1 MSWAPPLMDW
11 GVAAGLLLGSVVAL
25 MALGM
30 PVAFAFLA
38 SNILGVYLFMGG
50 LGGINQLIA
59 NATSSV
65 TSFILVPVPL
75 FVLMGSLF
83 FHSGLARRVFDTLD
97 LCIGNLKGRLAYLTV
112 LNGTIFAALSGSSM
126 ANTAMLGSLMVPEMQ
141 RRGYKTSLAIGPILG
156 CGGLAILIPPST
168 LAVLLA
174 SLGRIDVGALLVA
187 GILPGFL
194 LAFFYI
200 LLIWLHLRLDPE
212 AASGYAVDA
221 VGIGEKI
228 RAIVVNILPMSLL
241 VFAVIGLIIL
251 GIATPSE
258 AAAFGV
264 LAVIILTALFGSLSV
279 DCLRKAAM
287 DGVRITGMTFL
298 ILIGS
303 STFSQ
308 ILAFSGATSGFI
320 DLAANLDLTPLTMLL
335 CMLAVLLILGM
346 FMDQLSMMLL
356 TLPIFMP
363 VAASL
368 GFDPIWFAVIILL
381 ALEISLITPPFGLL
395 LFVMVG
401 AVPKEIRFDQVV
413 LAALPYIAAAM
424 IVTAMIVVWPGLA
437 LFLPGLMR

>member
-1 MSWAPPLMDW
+1 MEWTT
-11 GVAAGLLLGSVVAL
+11 AATLLLGSVIAS

-30 PVAFAFLA
+30 PVALAFLA
-38 SNILGVYLFMGG
+38 SNLIGVYLFMGG
-50 LGGINQLIA
+50 FSGIGQLVA
-59 NATSSV
+59 NATQSV

-83 FHSGLARRVFDTLD
+83 FHSGLARKVFDTLD

-126 ANTAMLGSLMVPEMQ
+126 ANTAMLGSLMVPEMR
-141 RRGYKTSLAIGPILG
+141 RRGYKTALAIGPILG

-174 SLGRIDVGALLVA
+174 SLGRIDVGALLIA
-187 GILPGFL
+187 GILPGLL
-194 LAFFYI
+194 LAVLYV
-200 LLIWLHLRLDPE
+200 LLIKLQLRLDPE
-212 AASGYAVDA
+212 AAPVYSVGKVSFAGKLRAVA
-221 VGIGEKI
+221 
-228 RAIVVNILPMSLL
+228 VNILPMGLV

-264 LAVIILTALFGSLSV
+264 LAVMILAAAFRCLTV
-279 DCLRKAAM
+279 DGLRRAAM

-308 ILAFSGATSGFI
+308 ILAFSGATSGFVELAAGL
-320 DLAANLDLTPLTMLL
+320 DLAPTTMLL
-335 CMLAVLLILGM
+335 CMLAVLLVLGM

-363 VAASL
+363 IASGL
-368 GFDPIWFAVIILL
+368 GFDPTWFAVIVLL

-395 LFVMVG
+395 LFVMIG
-401 AVPKEIRFDQVV
+401 AVPEGVRFEQVA
-413 LAALPYIAAAM
+413 LAALPYIGSAM
-424 IVTAMIVVWPGLA
+424 IVTALIVIWPELA

>member
-1 MSWAPPLMDW
+1 
-11 GVAAGLLLGSVVAL
+11 VAWTEAAALLLGSVITL

-30 PVAFAFLA
+30 PVALAFLA
-38 SNILGVYLFMGG
+38 SNIVGVYLFMGG
-50 LGGINQLIA
+50 FAGINQLIA

-126 ANTAMLGSLMVPEMQ
+126 ANTAMLGSLMVPEMR
-141 RRGYKTSLAIGPILG
+141 RRGYKTGFAIGPILG

-174 SLGRIDVGALLVA
+174 SLGRIDVGALLIA
-187 GILPGFL
+187 GILPGLL
-194 LAFFYI
+194 LAFLYV
-200 LLIWLHLRLDPE
+200 LLIKLHLRFDPD
-212 AASGYAVDA
+212 AAPDYPIAKVA
-221 VGIGEKI
+221 IGEKLL
-228 RAIVVNILPMSLL
+228 AIVINILPMSLV
-241 VFAVIGLIIL
+241 VFAVVGLIIL

-264 LAVIILTALFGSLSV
+264 LAVLILGALFKSLTLE
-279 DCLRKAAM
+279 CLREAAM

-320 DLAANLDLTPLTMLL
+320 ELAASLDLTPLSMLL
-335 CMLAVLLILGM
+335 CMLAVLLVLGM

-363 VAASL
+363 VAADL
-368 GFDPIWFAVIILL
+368 GFDLIWFAVIILL

-395 LFVMVG
+395 LFVMLG
-401 AVPKEIRFDQVV
+401 AVPKDVRFDQVV
-413 LAALPYIAAAM
+413 VAAIPYIASAVMVTILIM
-424 IVTAMIVVWPGLA
+424 IWPKLA

>member
-1 MSWAPPLMDW
+1 MAWTE
-11 GVAAGLLLGSVVAL
+11 AAALLLGSVIAL

-30 PVAFAFLA
+30 PVALAFLA
-38 SNILGVYLFMGG
+38 SSILGVYLFMGG
-50 LGGINQLIA
+50 LGGINQLVA

-126 ANTAMLGSLMVPEMQ
+126 ANTAMLGSLMVPEM
-141 RRGYKTSLAIGPILG
+141 RTRGYKTGLAIGPILG

-187 GILPGFL
+187 GILPGLL
-194 LAFFYI
+194 LALFYV
-200 LLIWLHLRLDPE
+200 LLIKLQLRLDPE
-212 AASGYAVDA
+212 AAPAYPVEQVSFG
-221 VGIGEKI
+221 KKLQ
-228 RAIVVNILPMSLL
+228 AIAVNILPMSLV

-264 LAVIILTALFGSLSV
+264 LAVVILAALFRSLTV
-279 DCLRKAAM
+279 DSLRQAAM

-320 DLAANLDLTPLTMLL
+320 ELAAGLDLTPITMLL
-335 CMLAVLLILGM
+335 CMLAVLLVLGM

-363 VAASL
+363 VATSL

-401 AVPKEIRFDQVV
+401 AVPEDIRFEQIVM
-413 LAALPYIAAAM
+413 AALPYIGSAM
-424 IVTAMIVVWPGLA
+424 LVTALIIIWPSLA
-437 LFLPGLMR
+437 LYLPGLMR

>member
-1 MSWAPPLMDW
+1 
-11 GVAAGLLLGSVVAL
+11 
-25 MALGM
+25 
-30 PVAFAFLA
+30 
-38 SNILGVYLFMGG
+38 MGG
-50 LGGINQLIA
+50 ISGINQLVA
-59 NATSSV
+59 NATSSI

-83 FHSGLARRVFDTLD
+83 FHSGLARRVFDALD
-97 LCIGNLKGRLAYLTV
+97 LCIGNLRGRLAYLTI
-112 LNGTIFAALSGSSM
+112 LNGTIFATLSGSSM
-126 ANTAMLGSLMVPEMQ
+126 ANTAMLGSLMVPEMKQ
-141 RRGYKTSLAIGPILG
+141 RGYKTSLAVGPILG

-174 SLGRIDVGALLVA
+174 SLGRIDVGALLIA
-187 GILPGFL
+187 GILPGLL
-194 LAFFYI
+194 LAVIYV
-200 LLIWLHLRLDPE
+200 LLIRLHLYLDPD
-212 AASGYAVDA
+212 AAPAYPVARVGLAAKAKAV
-221 VGIGEKI
+221 
-228 RAIVVNILPMSLL
+228 AINILPMGLV
-241 VFAVIGLIIL
+241 VFAVVGLIIL

-264 LAVIILTALFGSLSV
+264 LAVLLLAIIFRALTLKT
-279 DCLRKAAM
+279 LRLAAM

-320 DLAANLDLTPLTMLL
+320 DVAVDLNLTPLTMLL

-381 ALEISLITPPFGLL
+381 ALEISLTTPPFGLL
-395 LFVMVG
+395 LFVMLG
-401 AVPKEIRFDQVV
+401 AVPSDIRFDQVV
-413 LAALPYIAAAM
+413 LAALPYIGSAV
-424 IVTAMIVVWPGLA
+424 IVTALIIIWPDLA
-437 LFLPGLMR
+437 LFLPSLMR

>member
-1 MSWAPPLMDW
+1 MEWTE
-11 GVAAGLLLGSVVAL
+11 AAALLLGSVIAL

-30 PVAFAFLA
+30 PVALAFLA

-50 LGGINQLIA
+50 LGGISQLVA

-97 LCIGNLKGRLAYLTV
+97 LCIGNLQGRLAYLTV

-126 ANTAMLGSLMVPEMQ
+126 ANTAMLGSLMVPEM
-141 RRGYKTSLAIGPILG
+141 RTRGYKTGLAIGPILG

-187 GILPGFL
+187 GILPGLL
-194 LAFFYI
+194 LALFYV
-200 LLIWLHLRLDPE
+200 LLIKLQLRLDPD
-212 AASGYAVDA
+212 AAPAYPVEHVSLGR
-221 VGIGEKI
+221 KLQ
-228 RAIVVNILPMSLL
+228 AIAVNILPMSLV

-264 LAVIILTALFGSLSV
+264 LAVVILAALFR
-279 DCLRKAAM
+279 CLTIDSIRRAAM

-320 DLAANLDLTPLTMLL
+320 ELAATLDLTPITMLL
-335 CMLAVLLILGM
+335 CMLAVLLVLGM

-363 VAASL
+363 IASSL

-401 AVPKEIRFDQVV
+401 AVPKDIRFEQIVI
-413 LAALPYIAAAM
+413 AALPYIGSAM
-424 IVTAMIVVWPGLA
+424 LVTVLIIIWPSLA
-437 LFLPGLMR
+437 LYLPGLMR

>member
-1 MSWAPPLMDW
+1 MEWTE
-11 GVAAGLLLGSVVAL
+11 AAALLLGSVIAL

-30 PVAFAFLA
+30 PVALAFLA

-50 LGGINQLIA
+50 LGGINQLVA

-126 ANTAMLGSLMVPEMQ
+126 ANTAMLGSLMVPEM
-141 RRGYKTSLAIGPILG
+141 RTRGYKTSLAIGPILG

-187 GILPGFL
+187 GILPGLL
-194 LAFFYI
+194 LALFYV
-200 LLIWLHLRLDPE
+200 LLIKLQLRFDPD
-212 AASGYAVDA
+212 AAPAYPVEKVNLGKKLQAVA
-221 VGIGEKI
+221 
-228 RAIVVNILPMSLL
+228 VNILPMSLV

-264 LAVIILTALFGSLSV
+264 LAVVILATLFRSLTLDSI
-279 DCLRKAAM
+279 RQAAM

-320 DLAANLDLTPLTMLL
+320 ELAAGLDLKPITMLL
-335 CMLAVLLILGM
+335 CMLAVLLVLGM

-363 VAASL
+363 VASSL

-401 AVPKEIRFDQVV
+401 AVPKDIRFEQIVI
-413 LAALPYIAAAM
+413 AALPYIGSAM
-424 IVTAMIVVWPGLA
+424 LVTALIIIWPSLA
-437 LFLPGLMR
+437 LYLPGLMR

>member
-1 MSWAPPLMDW
+1 MEWTS
-11 GVAAGLLLGSVVAL
+11 AAALLLGSVVFL

-30 PVAFAFLA
+30 PVALAFLA
-38 SNILGVYLFMGG
+38 SNVIGVYLFMGG
-50 LGGINQLIA
+50 IGGVDQLVA
-59 NATSSV
+59 NATASI

-83 FHSGLARRVFDTLD
+83 FHSGLAHRVFDALD

-112 LNGTIFAALSGSSM
+112 LNGTIFATLSGSSM
-126 ANTAMLGSLMVPEMQ
+126 ANTAMLGSLMVPEMR
-141 RRGYKTSLAIGPILG
+141 RRGYKTSLAVGPILG

-174 SLGRIDVGALLVA
+174 SLGRIDVGALLIA
-187 GILPGFL
+187 GILPGLL
-194 LAFFYI
+194 LAVFYV
-200 LLIWLHLRLDPE
+200 LLIKLHLRLDPD
-212 AASGYAVDA
+212 AAPAYPVEK
-221 VGIGEKI
+221 VGIATKI
-228 RAIVVNILPMSLL
+228 RAIAVNVLPMGLV
-241 VFAVIGLIIL
+241 VFAVVGLIIL

-264 LAVIILTALFGSLSV
+264 LAVVILASFFRALTVDSLK
-279 DCLRKAAM
+279 KAAM

-320 DLAANLDLTPLTMLL
+320 GAAAGLDLAPTAMLL
-335 CMLAVLLILGM
+335 CMLAVLLVLGM

-363 VAASL
+363 IAASY
-368 GFDPIWFAVIILL
+368 GFDPVWFAVIILL

-395 LFVMVG
+395 LFVMLG
-401 AVPKEIRFDQVV
+401 AVSKDVQFGAVV
-413 LAALPYIAAAM
+413 TAALPYIASAL
-424 IVTAMIVVWPGLA
+424 IVTMMIMIWPELA
-437 LFLPGLMR
+437 LFLPSLMR

>member
-1 MSWAPPLMDW
+1 MEWT
-11 GVAAGLLLGSVVAL
+11 AAAALLLGSVITL

-30 PVAFAFLA
+30 PVAFAFLT
-38 SNILGVYLFMGG
+38 SNVIGVFLFMGG
-50 LGGINQLIA
+50 LGGISQLIA
-59 NATSSV
+59 NATSSI

-83 FHSGLARRVFDTLD
+83 FHSGLAKRVFDALD
-97 LCIGNLKGRLAYLTV
+97 LCIGNLRGRLAYLTV
-112 LNGTIFAALSGSSM
+112 LNGTIFATLSGSSM
-126 ANTAMLGSLMVPEMQ
+126 ANTAMLGSLMVPEMRQ
-141 RRGYKTSLAIGPILG
+141 RGYKTSLAIGPILG

-187 GILPGFL
+187 GILPGLL
-194 LAFFYI
+194 LATLYV
-200 LLIWLHLRLDPE
+200 LLISLHLRLDPD
-212 AASGYAVDA
+212 AAPAYPVPKVSLSQ
-221 VGIGEKI
+221 KLK
-228 RAIVVNILPMSLL
+228 AIALNILPMGLV
-241 VFAVIGLIIL
+241 VFAVVGLIIL

-264 LAVIILTALFGSLSV
+264 LAVVILAALFRALTFEN
-279 DCLRKAAM
+279 LKKAAM

-320 DLAANLDLTPLTMLL
+320 NLAADLDLAPLTMLL
-335 CMLAVLLILGM
+335 CMLAVLLALGM

-381 ALEISLITPPFGLL
+381 ALEISLTTPPFGLL
-395 LFVMVG
+395 LFVMLG
-401 AVPKEIRFDQVV
+401 AVSKDIRFDQVV
-413 LAALPYIAAAM
+413 MAALPYIASAM
-424 IVTAMIVVWPGLA
+424 IVIIMIIAWPDLA
-437 LFLPGLMR
+437 LFLPGLMG

>member
-1 MSWAPPLMDW
+1 
-11 GVAAGLLLGSVVAL
+11 VAWTEAAALLLGSVITL

-30 PVAFAFLA
+30 PVALAFLA
-38 SNILGVYLFMGG
+38 SNIVGVYLFMGG
-50 LGGINQLIA
+50 FAGINQLIA

-126 ANTAMLGSLMVPEMQ
+126 ANTAMLGSLMVPEMR
-141 RRGYKTSLAIGPILG
+141 RRGYKTGFAIGPILG

-174 SLGRIDVGALLVA
+174 SLGRIDVGALLIA
-187 GILPGFL
+187 GILPGLL
-194 LAFFYI
+194 LAFLYV
-200 LLIWLHLRLDPE
+200 LLIKLHLRFDPD
-212 AASGYAVDA
+212 AAPDYPIAKVA
-221 VGIGEKI
+221 IGEKLL
-228 RAIVVNILPMSLL
+228 AIVINILPMSLV
-241 VFAVIGLIIL
+241 VFAVVGLIIL

-264 LAVIILTALFGSLSV
+264 LAVLILGALFKSLTLE
-279 DCLRKAAM
+279 CLRQAAM

-320 DLAANLDLTPLTMLL
+320 ELAASLDLTPLSMLL
-335 CMLAVLLILGM
+335 CMLAVLLVLGM

-363 VAASL
+363 VAADL
-368 GFDPIWFAVIILL
+368 GFDLIWFAVIILL

-395 LFVMVG
+395 LFVMLG
-401 AVPKEIRFDQVV
+401 AVPKDVRFDQVV
-413 LAALPYIAAAM
+413 VAAIPYIASAVMVTILIM
-424 IVTAMIVVWPGLA
+424 IWPKLA

>member
-1 MSWAPPLMDW
+1 MEWTS
-11 GVAAGLLLGSVVAL
+11 AAGLLLGSVIFL

-30 PVAFAFLA
+30 PVALAFLA
-38 SNILGVYLFMGG
+38 SNVLGVCLFMGG

-59 NATSSV
+59 NATSSI

-83 FHSGLARRVFDTLD
+83 FHSGLARRVFDALD
-97 LCIGNLKGRLAYLTV
+97 LCIGNLRGRLAYLTV
-112 LNGTIFAALSGSSM
+112 LNGTIFATLSGSSM
-126 ANTAMLGSLMVPEMQ
+126 ANTAMLGSLMVPEMR
-141 RRGYKTSLAIGPILG
+141 RRGYKTSLAVGPILG

-174 SLGRIDVGALLVA
+174 SLARIDVGALLVA
-187 GILPGFL
+187 GILPGLL
-194 LAFFYI
+194 LAGFYI
-200 LLIWLHLRLDPE
+200 LLISLQLRLDPD
-212 AASGYAVDA
+212 AAPAYPVPAVTPSQ
-221 VGIGEKI
+221 KLK
-228 RAIVVNILPMSLL
+228 AIALNILPMGLL
-241 VFAVIGLIIL
+241 VFAVVGLIIL

-264 LAVIILTALFGSLSV
+264 LAVVILAVFFRALTLESLK
-279 DCLRKAAM
+279 RAAV

-320 DLAANLDLTPLTMLL
+320 NLAADLDLAPLTMLL

-363 VAASL
+363 IAASL

-381 ALEISLITPPFGLL
+381 ALEISLTTPPFGLL
-395 LFVMVG
+395 LFVMLG
-401 AVPKEIRFDQVV
+401 AVSKDIRFDQVV
-413 LAALPYIAAAM
+413 LAALPYIASAM
-424 IVTAMIVVWPGLA
+424 IVTILIIAWPSLA
-437 LFLPGLMR
+437 LFLPSLMH

>member
-1 MSWAPPLMDW
+1 MEWTT
-11 GVAAGLLLGSVVAL
+11 AAGLLLGSVIAL

-30 PVAFAFLA
+30 PVALAFLA
-38 SNILGVYLFMGG
+38 SNMLGVYLFMGG
-50 LGGINQLIA
+50 FSGIYQLIA

-83 FHSGLARRVFDTLD
+83 FHSGLARRVFDALD

-126 ANTAMLGSLMVPEMQ
+126 ANTAMLGSLMVPEMK
-141 RRGYKTSLAIGPILG
+141 RRGYKTSLAVGPILG

-187 GILPGFL
+187 GILPGLL
-194 LAFFYI
+194 LAFFYV
-200 LLIWLHLRLDPE
+200 LLIWLHLRLDPD
-212 AASGYAVDA
+212 AAPGYAIAQTSIGRKLRA
-221 VGIGEKI
+221 VVI
-228 RAIVVNILPMSLL
+228 NILPMSLV
-241 VFAVIGLIIL
+241 VFAVVGLIIL

-264 LAVIILTALFGSLSV
+264 LAVIILAALFRSLTL
-279 DCLRKAAM
+279 DCLRRAAI

-320 DLAANLDLTPLTMLL
+320 ELAADLDLAPFSMLM
-335 CMLAVLLILGM
+335 CMLAVLLVLGM

-363 VAASL
+363 VATSF
-368 GFDPIWFAVIILL
+368 GFDPIWFAVIVLL

-401 AVPKEIRFDQVV
+401 AAPEDIRFDQVV
-413 LAALPYIAAAM
+413 LAGLPYIASAV
-424 IVTAMIVVWPGLA
+424 IVTALIIALPELA
-437 LFLPGLMR
+437 LFLPSLMR

>member
-1 MSWAPPLMDW
+1 MEWT
-11 GVAAGLLLGSVVAL
+11 VAAALLLGTVLAL

-30 PVAFAFLA
+30 PVALAFLA
-38 SNILGVYLFMGG
+38 SNVVGVYLFMGG
-50 LGGINQLIA
+50 LGGIDQLVA
-59 NATSSV
+59 NATSSI

-83 FHSGLARRVFDTLD
+83 FHSGLARRVFDALD

-126 ANTAMLGSLMVPEMQ
+126 ANTAMLGSLMVPELRQ
-141 RRGYKTSLAIGPILG
+141 RGYKTGLAVGPILG

-174 SLGRIDVGALLVA
+174 SLARIDVGSLLIA
-187 GILPGFL
+187 GILPGLL
-194 LAFFYI
+194 LAVFYVI
-200 LLIWLHLRLDPE
+200 LIKLHLHLDPD
-212 AASGYAVDA
+212 AAPSYAVEDVSLGA
-221 VGIGEKI
+221 KI
-228 RAIVVNILPMSLL
+228 RALVINVLPMGFV
-241 VFAVIGLIIL
+241 VFAVVGLIIL

-264 LAVIILTALFGSLSV
+264 LAVVLLAAGFRALTLQN
-279 DCLRKAAM
+279 LRFAAM

-320 DLAANLDLTPLTMLL
+320 NVAAGLDLAPTTMLL
-335 CMLAVLLILGM
+335 CMLAVLLVLGM

-368 GFDPIWFAVIILL
+368 GFDPIWFAVIVLL
-381 ALEISLITPPFGLL
+381 TLEISLTTPPFGLL
-395 LFVMVG
+395 LFVMLG
-401 AVPKEIRFDQVV
+401 AVPKDITFGEVV
-413 LAALPYIAAAM
+413 LAALPYIGSAM
-424 IVTAMIVVWPGLA
+424 VVMMLIVIWPELA
-437 LFLPGLMR
+437 LFLPGLIR

>member
-1 MSWAPPLMDW
+1 MDW
-11 GVAAGLLLGSVVAL
+11 AAAAALLLGSVIAL

-30 PVAFAFLA
+30 PVALAFLA
-38 SNILGVYLFMGG
+38 SNVVGVYIFMGG
-50 LGGINQLIA
+50 LPGIGQLVA
-59 NATSSV
+59 NATASV

-83 FHSGLARRVFDTLD
+83 FHSGLARRVFDALD
-97 LCIGNLKGRLAYLTV
+97 LCIGNLQGRLAYLTV

-126 ANTAMLGSLMVPEMQ
+126 ANTAMLGSLMVPEM
-141 RRGYKTSLAIGPILG
+141 RARGYKTSLAVGPILG

-174 SLGRIDVGALLVA
+174 SLGRIDVGALLIA
-187 GILPGFL
+187 GILPGLL
-194 LAFFYI
+194 LAVLYAV
-200 LLIWLHLRLDPE
+200 LIRLHLRLDPK
-212 AASGYAVDA
+212 AAPAYSIAKVSAGR
-221 VGIGEKI
+221 KLN
-228 RAIVVNILPMSLL
+228 AIAVNILPMGLV
-241 VFAVIGLIIL
+241 VFAVVGLIIL

-264 LAVIILTALFGSLSV
+264 LAVLILALVFKSLTIHS
-279 DCLRKAAM
+279 LRQAAM

-320 DLAANLDLTPLTMLL
+320 ALATGLDLTPLAMLL
-335 CMLAVLLILGM
+335 CMLAVLLVLGM
-346 FMDQLSMMLL
+346 VMDQLSMMLL
-356 TLPIFMP
+356 TLPIFIP

-368 GFDPIWFAVIILL
+368 GFDLIWFAVIILL

-395 LFVMVG
+395 LFVMLG
-401 AVPKEIRFDQVV
+401 AAPEDVSFGEVV
-413 LAALPYIAAAM
+413 LAGLPYIGSAM
-424 IVTAMIVVWPGLA
+424 IVTLLVVIWPELA

>member
-1 MSWAPPLMDW
+1 MAWTE
-11 GVAAGLLLGSVVAL
+11 AAALLLGSVIAL

-30 PVAFAFLA
+30 PVALAFLA

-50 LGGINQLIA
+50 LGGINQLVA

-126 ANTAMLGSLMVPEMQ
+126 ANTAMLGSLMVPEM
-141 RRGYKTSLAIGPILG
+141 RTRGYKTGLAIGPILG

-187 GILPGFL
+187 GILPGLL
-194 LAFFYI
+194 LALFYV
-200 LLIWLHLRLDPE
+200 LLIKLQLRLDPD
-212 AASGYAVDA
+212 AAPAYPVEQVSFG
-221 VGIGEKI
+221 KKLQ
-228 RAIVVNILPMSLL
+228 AIAVNILPMGLV

-264 LAVIILTALFGSLSV
+264 LAVVILAALFRSLTV
-279 DCLRKAAM
+279 DSLRQAAM

-320 DLAANLDLTPLTMLL
+320 ELAAGLDLTPITMLL
-335 CMLAVLLILGM
+335 CMLAVLLVLGM

-363 VAASL
+363 VATSL

-401 AVPKEIRFDQVV
+401 AVPEDIRFEQIVI
-413 LAALPYIAAAM
+413 AALPYIGSAM
-424 IVTAMIVVWPGLA
+424 LVTALIIIWPSLA
-437 LFLPGLMR
+437 LYLPGLMR

>member
-1 MSWAPPLMDW
+1 MEWA
-11 GVAAGLLLGSVVAL
+11 AAATLLLGSVIIL

-30 PVAFAFLA
+30 PVALAFLA
-38 SNILGVYLFMGG
+38 SNVIGVYLFMGG
-50 LGGINQLIA
+50 ISGINQLVA
-59 NATSSV
+59 NATSSI
-65 TSFILVPVPL
+65 TTFILVPVPL

-83 FHSGLARRVFDTLD
+83 FHSGLARRVFDALD
-97 LCIGNLKGRLAYLTV
+97 LCIGNLRGRLAYLTI
-112 LNGTIFAALSGSSM
+112 LNGTIFATLSGSSM
-126 ANTAMLGSLMVPEMQ
+126 ANTAMLGSLMVPEMKQ
-141 RRGYKTSLAIGPILG
+141 RGYKTSLAVGPILG

-174 SLGRIDVGALLVA
+174 SLGRIDVGALLIA
-187 GILPGFL
+187 GILPGLL
-194 LAFFYI
+194 LAVIYV
-200 LLIWLHLRLDPE
+200 LLIRLHLHLDPD
-212 AASGYAVDA
+212 AAPAYPVARVSLAAKTKAV
-221 VGIGEKI
+221 
-228 RAIVVNILPMSLL
+228 AINILPMGLV
-241 VFAVIGLIIL
+241 VFAVVGLIIL

-264 LAVIILTALFGSLSV
+264 LAVLLLAIIFRALT
-279 DCLRKAAM
+279 LRTLRLAAM

-320 DLAANLDLTPLTMLL
+320 DVAVDLNLTPLTMLL

-381 ALEISLITPPFGLL
+381 ALEISLTTPPFGLL
-395 LFVMVG
+395 LFVMLG
-401 AVPKEIRFDQVV
+401 AVPSDIRFDQVV
-413 LAALPYIAAAM
+413 LAALPYIGSAV
-424 IVTAMIVVWPGLA
+424 IVTAMIIIWPDLA
-437 LFLPGLMR
+437 LFLPSLMR

>member
-1 MSWAPPLMDW
+1 MEWT
-11 GVAAGLLLGSVVAL
+11 AAAALLLGSVIFL
-25 MALGM
+25 MAIGV

-38 SNILGVYLFMGG
+38 SNVIGVYLFMGG
-50 LGGINQLIA
+50 LGGIDQLIA
-59 NATSSV
+59 NATSSI

-83 FHSGLARRVFDTLD
+83 FHSGLARRVFDALD

-112 LNGTIFAALSGSSM
+112 LNGTIFATLSGSSM
-126 ANTAMLGSLMVPEMQ
+126 ANTAMLGSMMVPEMR
-141 RRGYKTSLAIGPILG
+141 RRGYKTGLAVGPILG

-174 SLGRIDVGALLVA
+174 SLGRIDVGSLLIA
-187 GILPGFL
+187 GILPGLL
-194 LAFFYI
+194 LAVFYVM
-200 LLIWLHLRLDPE
+200 LIKLHLRLDPD
-212 AASGYAVDA
+212 AAPAYAVA
-221 VGIGEKI
+221 KVSLAAKI
-228 RAIVVNILPMSLL
+228 KALAINVLPMGVI
-241 VFAVIGLIIL
+241 VFAVVGLIIL

-264 LAVIILTALFGSLSV
+264 LAVVLLAAGFRALTLQN
-279 DCLRKAAM
+279 LRQAAM

-308 ILAFSGATSGFI
+308 ILAFSGATAGFI
-320 DLAANLDLTPLTMLL
+320 DVAAGLDLAPTAMLL
-335 CMLAVLLILGM
+335 CMLAVLLVLGM

-381 ALEISLITPPFGLL
+381 ALEISLTTPPFGLL
-395 LFVMVG
+395 LFVMLG
-401 AVPKEIRFDQVV
+401 AVPADIGFGEVV
-413 LAALPYIAAAM
+413 LAALPYIASAM
-424 IVTAMIVVWPGLA
+424 LVTMIIVIWPDLA

>member
-1 MSWAPPLMDW
+1 MEWT
-11 GVAAGLLLGSVVAL
+11 AAAMLLLGSVIVL

-30 PVAFAFLA
+30 PVALAFLT
-38 SNILGVYLFMGG
+38 SNVIGVYLFMDG

-59 NATSSV
+59 NATGSI

-83 FHSGLARRVFDTLD
+83 FHSGLARRVFDALD

-112 LNGTIFAALSGSSM
+112 LNGTIFATLSGSSM
-126 ANTAMLGSLMVPEMQ
+126 ANTAMLGSLMVPEMR
-141 RRGYKTSLAIGPILG
+141 RRGYKTSLAVGPILG

-174 SLGRIDVGALLVA
+174 SLGRIDVGSLLIA
-187 GILPGFL
+187 GILPGLL
-194 LAFFYI
+194 LATFYI
-200 LLIWLHLRLDPE
+200 LVIRLHLHLDPD
-212 AASGYAVDA
+212 AAPAYPVAEVSIASKARAVA
-221 VGIGEKI
+221 
-228 RAIVVNILPMSLL
+228 VNILPMGVV

-264 LAVIILTALFGSLSV
+264 LAVVLLATLFRTLTMK
-279 DCLRKAAM
+279 CLRLAAM

-320 DLAANLDLTPLTMLL
+320 EIAANLDLAPLTMLF
-335 CMLAVLLILGM
+335 CMLAVFLALGM

-363 VAASL
+363 VAANL
-368 GFDPIWFAVIILL
+368 GFDLIWFAVIVLL
-381 ALEISLITPPFGLL
+381 ALEISLTTPPFGLL
-395 LFVMVG
+395 LFVMLG
-401 AVPKEIRFDQVV
+401 AVPKDIKFDQVV
-413 LAALPYIAAAM
+413 LAALPYIGSAM
-424 IVTAMIVVWPGLA
+424 IVMMMIVIWPLFA
-437 LFLPGLMR
+437 LFLPGLIR